1 IKMAAV
7 PYENKTVILFLGR
20 SGNGKT
26 SCVQTL
32 NDKVNTDLLL
42 VECPDVGDTEGDLQ
56 KDMDTLLKDTEKLVQ
71 YLSSKYG
78 GIVAL
83 VFVLKYGVR
92 FTKQEKDAVSV
103 VKSVFGDSVFRD
115 RGIIAFSCGDV
126 FDLDYGDT
134 PDKAERFMDWCR
146 EQKGDLEKLF
156 QEVNYRCVLLNNKTK
171 TKEQNYSQVK
181 LISEFVDSMRQQC
194 KPIETL
200 HLIDTLITPDQHK
213 DSDDRG
219 ESRVDL
225 YGLIIDRCVNIVTY
239 FRTNLIDPGFR
250 LLRSRL
256 FLVNPLPRL
265 CPQLSQNGDVLVD
278 MRPENNEDAEYVLL
292 DLTPSSTDTI
302 DVEMIEIGGEDVS
315 S

>member
-1 IKMAAV
+1 MAAV
-7 PYENKTVILFLGR
+7 SYENKTVILFLGR

-42 VECPDVGDTEGDLQ
+42 VECPDVEDTEEELQ

-92 FTKQEKDAVSV
+92 FTKQEKDAVAV
-103 VKSVFGDSVFRD
+103 VKYLFGDSVFSD

-134 PDKAERFMDWCR
+134 PGKAERFMDWCR
-146 EQKGDLEKLF
+146 EQKGDIEKLF
-156 QEVNYRCVLLNNKTK
+156 QEVNYRCVLLDNKTK
-171 TKEQNYSQVK
+171 TKEQNYKQVK
-181 LISEFVDSMRQQC
+181 LISEFVDSIGHQC

-225 YGLIIDRCVNIVTY
+225 YGLITDRCVNIFTY
-239 FRTNLIDPGFR
+239 FRTNVIDPGVR
-250 LLRSRL
+250 LLWSGL
-256 FLVNPLPRL
+256 FLINLLPRL
-265 CPQLSQNGDVLVD
+265 CPQLSQNGDGPVD
-278 MRPENNEDAEYVLL
+278 TRPENSEDAEYVLL

-302 DVEMIEIGGEDVS
+302 DVEMLEIGGENVS